1 MTMWRTNRRAALAL
15 MAILAGAS
23 GCASLLPGPQAPA
36 ALYSLDAP
44 TTFTGLGPQ
53 KLPWT
58 LVVDD
63 PTAGSGLD
71 TDRIAVRETPLR
83 VRYYADARWAEPA
96 PQMARDLI
104 ISAFENADRL
114 EGVGQSSVTL
124 NPKYRLSTRLD
135 EFEAVYPDGAKAPEV
150 RVKLDAT
157 LVKELGGDV
166 VGSRDFAASR
176 QAASVAVPDVVN
188 AFNRAT
194 DAVLSDLVTWTLKTP
209 PATS

>member
-1 MTMWRTNRRAALAL
+1 MMWRTNRQAALAV
-15 MAILAGAS
+15 MAILVGAS
-23 GCASLLPGPQAPA
+23 GCTSLLPRPQAPP

-44 TTFTGLGPQ
+44 ATFPGLGQ
-53 KLPWT
+53 RKLPWT
-58 LVVDD
+58 LVVDE

-83 VRYYADARWAEPA
+83 LRYYADARWAEPA
-96 PQMARDLI
+96 PQMVRDLI

-124 NPKYRLSTRLD
+124 NPKYRLSTRLE
-135 EFEAVYPDGAKAPEV
+135 EFEAVYPDGAKVPDV
-150 RVKLDAT
+150 RIRLNAT

-176 QAASVAVPDVVN
+176 QAASVAIPDVVN
-188 AFNRAT
+188 AYKRAT
-194 DAVLSDLVTWTLKTP
+194 DAVLSDLVMWTLKTP